1 MLGQAV
7 VDVQLRDLHLE
18 PLPVRRVL
26 DPDGSQVFWGH
37 PGDGGHVVARRSE
50 EVKVLLIV
58 EIRQPSSENF
68 FVRNSR
74 VEHLLDVERLDVVRV
89 QAWLDR
95 SPACEGVNQVGQ
107 PIIALVYLLM
117 RSRGP
122 SLLKWLNSGNLCS
135 RRPEI
140 RWSVDLIG
148 RHSLWQ
154 GTGDWCIW
162 SPRVT
167 CEVLSVDTEL
177 DTESWPGDSLP
188 VGDCKESMKTLL
200 TYSNQV
206 HLATVG
212 LGIFGVC

>member
-26 DPDGSQVFWGH
+26 DPDGSQIFRGH

-58 EIRQPSSENF
+58 KIRQPSSENF

-95 SPACEGVNQVGQ
+95 STACKGVNQVGQ

-140 RWSVDLIG
+140 RWSEDLTD
-148 RHSLWQ
+148 RRSLW
-154 GTGDWCIW
+154 CIC

>member
-26 DPDGSQVFWGH
+26 NPDGSQVFRGH

-50 EVKVLLIV
+50 EVEVLLIV
-58 EIRQPSSENF
+58 EIRQPSGENF
-68 FVRNSR
+68 LVRNSR

-95 SPACEGVNQVGQ
+95 STTCEGVNQVGQ

-140 RWSVDLIG
+140 RWSEDLTD
-148 RHSLWQ
+148 SLWSL
-154 GTGDWCIW
+154 WCIW